1 MWKYVAKATN
11 NRLVANREPGFS
23 GTGPQIRPA
32 FPSGSPPPKEYAMP
46 ISRVADLMHPCA
58 SATIQSETTLRD
70 AAKRIL
76 TTGLDALPVVNAD
89 GAFTGLVAQSA
100 LIREL
105 MCTRCKSAAIDSIVS
120 HHVDSA
126 RNTATLDS
134 VLPLFRSASVT
145 VIPVVDENDYPVGLI
160 HREDVI
166 RYLLND
172 KEDESPAGS
181 PGTSTSRPHFL
192 DERRQ
197 PSDQAKTEE

>member
-1 MWKYVAKATN
+1 MH
-11 NRLVANREPGFS
+11 L
-23 GTGPQIRPA
+23 
-32 FPSGSPPPKEYAMP
+32 
-46 ISRVADLMHPCA
+46 SRVADLMHPCA
-58 SATIQSETTLRD
+58 SATIQSETSLRD

-76 TTGLDALPVVNAD
+76 TTGLEALPVVNAD

-105 MCTRCKSAAIDSIVS
+105 MCTHCQSAVVRTIVS

-145 VIPVVDENDYPVGLI
+145 IVPVVDENDHPVGLV

-166 RYLLND
+166 RYLLD
-172 KEDESPAGS
+172 DSTTESRTGCAREP
-181 PGTSTSRPHFL
+181 TSRPHFL
-192 DERRQ
+192 DERRRI
-197 PSDQAKTEE
+197 SDQANSEE